1 LSVFGQVAFAALSL
15 SFRFSPDMLLTWH
28 WLVVLAVAVAAVCFM
43 MPRSSA
49 TPLQLLREVLV
60 LVPAYLLYS
69 VVRGLVQGRQPEA
82 LMRAM
87 HLIRLE
93 RGLHIFWEL
102 DLQNRIVDIRA
113 LETFANWTY
122 LLGMWPV
129 IILVA
134 MWLFFLHRDSY
145 PLYRNAFLISGAIGL
160 VVYATL
166 PVAPPRFMDGWG
178 FIDTVG
184 SGTAAYSLP
193 DLSILVNQYASVP
206 SLHFGWVLLAGLAV
220 YRESPGIPAKVLG
233 VFMPLA
239 MLFSIVATGNH
250 FFIDAAA
257 GAIVALIGLGGSLM
271 LRTLVMRGDPP
282 PGPGF
287 RALAA
292 QMF

>member
-1 LSVFGQVAFAALSL
+1 MSVLGQVGFAALSL
-15 SFRFSPDMLLTWH
+15 SLRFSPDTLLTWH
-28 WLVVLAVAVAAVCFM
+28 WLVVLAVAVAAVCFL

-82 LMRAM
+82 LMRTM

-93 RGLHIFWEL
+93 RGLGIFWEL
-102 DLQNRIVDIRA
+102 DLQHRIVDIRA

-129 IILVA
+129 IVLVA
-134 MWLFFLHRDSY
+134 IWLFFRHRDSY

-160 VVYATL
+160 VIYATL
-166 PVAPPRFMDGWG
+166 PVAPPRYMDGWG

-193 DLSILVNQYASVP
+193 DLSILVNQYAAVP
-206 SLHFGWVLLAGLAV
+206 SLHFGWVFLSGIAMF
-220 YRESPGIPAKVLG
+220 RETPSMAAKLLG

-250 FFIDAAA
+250 FFLDAVA
-257 GAIVALIGLGGSLM
+257 GGIVALIGLGASLM
-271 LRTLVMRGDPP
+271 LRTLVMRGDAP

-287 RALAA
+287 RSLAA

>member
-1 LSVFGQVAFAALSL
+1 MLSELLTLSL
-15 SFRFSPDMLLTWH
+15 RFSPDTLLTWH
-28 WLVVLAVAVAAVCFM
+28 WLVVLAVAVAAVCFL

-69 VVRGLVQGRQPEA
+69 VVRGLAEGRQPEA

-93 RGLHIFWEL
+93 RGLGIFWEL
-102 DLQNRIVDIRA
+102 DLQHRIVDIQA

-160 VVYATL
+160 VIYATL
-166 PVAPPRFMDGWG
+166 PVAPPRFMEGWG

-184 SGTAAYSLP
+184 SGTEAYSLP
-193 DLSILVNQYASVP
+193 DLPILVNQYAAVP
-206 SLHFGWVLLAGLAV
+206 SLHFGWVFLSGIAV
-220 YRESPGIPAKVLG
+220 FRESPGIAAKVLG

-250 FFIDAAA
+250 YFLDAVA
-257 GAIVALIGLGGSLM
+257 GGIVALIGLGGSSM
-271 LRTLVMRGDPP
+271 LRALATRDDAPP
-282 PGPGF
+282 RF
-287 RALAA
+287 RSLAA